1 MILSRKALRKTTHL
15 GKLGLKRGFSRAVER
30 TVLSFVNGLAY
41 VVDGAAKPT
50 MGNVAKELVFKKGK
64 LELWRVKPIG
74 VEEVEIGTHEIQVEM
89 VPPHPVPILLIPPLM
104 VRPYVYDL
112 RPEHSM
118 IRALRNAGL
127 DVFVVDFGVPDH
139 ADEGLR
145 LDDYV
150 LDFIPACIDKALEA
164 AKKPEITLSGYCMGG
179 IFALLHV
186 ATFQDPRVR
195 NIVTIGAPINFE
207 KMGILTVAAR
217 LGIPVMDTIL
227 DRLGNIPGSWS
238 SAGFRLLSGTKAI
251 TKYADLFA
259 NLYDEEYVRGFD
271 AIDTWL
277 SEMIPYPRD
286 AFRQMVKDVVHGNKM
301 LKNELVFRD
310 KRADLSAVRV
320 PLLAFAGK
328 SDNIATPQ
336 STEAILELVGST
348 DKTYREVPGGHIGV
362 VAGSSAPRAVWQPMI
377 DWLKE
382 KNEAR
387 PSMMRLPQIV

>member
-1 MILSRKALRKTTHL
+1 
-15 GKLGLKRGFSRAVER
+15 
-30 TVLSFVNGLAY
+30 VNGLAY
-41 VVDGAAKPT
+41 LVDGAAKPT
-50 MGNVAKELVFKKGK
+50 IGNVAKDLVFKKGK
-64 LELWRVKPIG
+64 LELWRVKPVAREQI
-74 VEEVEIGTHEIQVEM
+74 ELGTHDFDVELA
-89 VPPHPVPILLIPPLM
+89 PPRPVPILLIPPLM

-118 IRALRNAGL
+118 VRTLRNAGL
-127 DVFVVDFGVPDH
+127 DVFIVDFGVPDH

-150 LDFIPACIDKALEA
+150 LDFVPACIDKALEA
-164 AKKPEITLSGYCMGG
+164 SGKADITLCGYCMGG

-186 ATFQDPRVR
+186 ATFQDARVR

-217 LGIPVMDTIL
+217 LGLPVMDAVL
-227 DRLGNIPGSWS
+227 DKLGNVPGVLS
-238 SAGFRLLSGTKAI
+238 STGFRLLSGTKAI

-277 SEMIPYPRD
+277 SEMIPYPKE
-286 AFRQMVKDVVHGNKM
+286 AFRQMVREVIHGNKM
-301 LKNELVFRD
+301 LKNELSFGDR
-310 KRADLSAVRV
+310 RADLASVRV

-328 SDNIATPQ
+328 TDNIATPK
-336 STEAILELVGST
+336 STEAILELVASP

-362 VAGSSAPRAVWQPMI
+362 VAGSSAPASVWEPMI
-377 DWLKE
+377 AWLRHRDE

-387 PSMMRLPQIV
+387 PSAMQLPSV

>member
-1 MILSRKALRKTTHL
+1 MLLSRKTLRKT
-15 GKLGLKRGFSRAVER
+15 KRVARKVAER

-50 MGNVAKELVFKKGK
+50 IGNAAKELVFKKGK

-74 VEEVEIGTHEIQVEM
+74 VERVELGNHEIEVEM
-89 VPPHPVPILLIPPLM
+89 VAPCPVPILLIPPLM

-118 IRALRNAGL
+118 VRALRNAGL

-150 LDFIPACIDKALEA
+150 LDFVPACIDAALKAA
-164 AKKPEITLSGYCMGG
+164 GKSEITLAGYCMGG
-179 IFALLHV
+179 IFALLHQ
-186 ATFQDPRVR
+186 ATFHDPRVR

-207 KMGILTVAAR
+207 KMGILTVATR
-217 LGIPVMDTIL
+217 LGLPLVDVIM
-227 DRLGNIPGSWS
+227 DRLGNVPGSWS
-238 SAGFRLLSGTKAI
+238 SAGFKLLSGTKSI

-286 AFRQMVKDVVHGNKM
+286 AFKQMVKDVMYGNKM
-301 LKNELVFRD
+301 LKNELVFGD
-310 KRADLSAVRV
+310 KKADLASVNV
-320 PLLAFAGK
+320 PVLAFAGK
-328 SDNIATPQ
+328 SDNIATPR
-336 STEAILELVGST
+336 STAAILELVSSS
-348 DKTYREVPGGHIGV
+348 DKSYREVPGGHVGV

-377 DWLKE
+377 AWLHE
-382 KNEAR
+382 RNSAR
-387 PSMMRLPQIV
+387 PSMVQLPSIL